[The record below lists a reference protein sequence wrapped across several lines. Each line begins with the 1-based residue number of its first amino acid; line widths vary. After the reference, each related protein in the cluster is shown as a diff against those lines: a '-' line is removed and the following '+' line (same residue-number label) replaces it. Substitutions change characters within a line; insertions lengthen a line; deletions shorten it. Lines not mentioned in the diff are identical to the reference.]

1 MTQCARLTSAGLV
14 PGESSSSCELFQLCS
29 QTSLILCSMLYT
41 HILQPP
47 DHGPH
52 TRTSDLSL
60 APRFSPLIRYFRTSM
75 FLICITVEPVSVLD
89 TRLPKLQVGPNMA
102 KRKPGT
108 VSGVVDSLATGDAEG
123 TVEREI
129 KTTFQG
135 LSTRV
140 DSLVSP
146 YPAPKN

>member
-1 MTQCARLTSAGLV
+1 
-14 PGESSSSCELFQLCS
+14 
-29 QTSLILCSMLYT
+29 
-41 HILQPP
+41 
-47 DHGPH
+47 
-52 TRTSDLSL
+52 
-60 APRFSPLIRYFRTSM
+60 
-75 FLICITVEPVSVLD
+75 
-89 TRLPKLQVGPNMA
+89 MA

-146 YPAPKN
+146 YPAPMN